1 MPGKPAP
8 NWQGM
13 EMGKPLA
20 PYAGTMAI
28 RSITEGPGR
37 PLGPM
42 AVRSTLATHSPAKVR
57 EVLRGLPT
65 ATGYTVSVK
74 ALRYRSRPHLVAFT
88 FWDDATMLIQVPEPF
103 KPCGELVDLGSRGMP
118 LVPFRTPPDLIRVPD
133 LPDVCH
139 CWPYPTPRW

>member
-1 MPGKPAP
+1 
-8 NWQGM
+8 M

-74 ALRYRSRPHLVAFT
+74 ALRYRSRPHLLAFT
-88 FWDDATMLIQVPEPF
+88 SWYPPPIPTQLPHPLNPF
-103 KPCGELVDLGSRGMP
+103 
-118 LVPFRTPPDLIRVPD
+118 PDLV
-133 LPDVCH
+133 
-139 CWPYPTPRW
+139 T